1 MDPHTAVAAKAIK
14 ILKDKLKN
22 QTVILST
29 AHTAKFPNA
38 LKKANISIDE
48 IPNNL
53 REVISK
59 QEVAV
64 HLSASDDSIFNYIK
78 KNN

>member
-1 MDPHTAVAAKAIK
+1 MYVYLLYRT
-14 ILKDKLKN
+14 
-22 QTVILST
+22 S
-29 AHTAKFPNA
+29 

-59 QEVAV
+59 KEVAV